1 MKNIS
6 LTIAAGTI
14 LGSFAF
20 IPAPASAL
28 PIAPAPIAQ
37 QPAES
42 PQMSDAVVTKAHYY
56 GPGRRVVRRTARRT
70 VRRHYY

>member
-1 MKNIS
+1 MKNVF

-14 LGSFAF
+14 LCSLGF
-20 IPAPASAL
+20 IAPASAL

-42 PQMSDAVVTKAHYY
+42 PRMSDAVVTKAYY
-56 GPGRRVVRRTARRT
+56 GTGRRVARRTARRT
-70 VRRHYY
+70 TRRHY